1 MQFVNEISINYKKRK
16 LDFPK
21 VDTSYRAYDCARK
34 IYQQQKANMEVK
46 EFFFLLLLDR
56 GNNVLGY
63 YKVSEGGI
71 TGTVVDVRLVFSTV
85 LKTLATGVVL
95 IHNHPS
101 GNIWPSK
108 NDIDLTRKIKKA
120 GEILDITVCD
130 HIIVT
135 PERYYSFA
143 DNGEL

>member
-1 MQFVNEISINYKKRK
+1 M
-16 LDFPK
+16 
-21 VDTSYRAYDCARK
+21 
-34 IYQQQKANMEVK
+34 
-46 EFFFLLLLDR
+46 LLLDQ

-71 TGTVVDVRLVFSTV
+71 TGTVVDIRLVFSTV
-85 LKTLATGVVL
+85 LKSLATGIVL

-108 NDIDLTRKIKKA
+108 KDVELTRKIKKA